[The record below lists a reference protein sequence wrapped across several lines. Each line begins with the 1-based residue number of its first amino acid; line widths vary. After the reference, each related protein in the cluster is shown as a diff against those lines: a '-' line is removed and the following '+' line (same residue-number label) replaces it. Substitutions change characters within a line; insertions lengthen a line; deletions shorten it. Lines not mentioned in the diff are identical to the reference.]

1 MASETMAERAGASD
15 ALPREARHDLGMSQ
29 RMIVVF
35 AIACGLVAA
44 SLYYAQ
50 PMLPTIARE
59 FHASSASVGQVVTLS
74 QLGFA
79 VGLLLLVP
87 LGDLLDRRRLIA
99 LTLGVSVVGLLG
111 MALAPSLGV
120 LLLAGLV
127 VGVTSVVAQILVPF
141 AATLATNANRGRV
154 VGFVMSGLLL
164 GILLSR
170 TIAGLVSQVAGWRA
184 IYGVA
189 AALIA
194 ALIVLLWRELPDA
207 PASARGISYGRLLR
221 SVFAI
226 AREEPL
232 LRRRAAYGALGFA
245 AFSVLWTTIAFLLDR
260 PPYSYGQ
267 AAIGLFGLVGVA
279 GALAASLAGR
289 WADRGLSLW
298 TTVGFI
304 LAALLAW
311 GLIALGGASLFAL
324 IAGILLLDMGAQGIH
339 ITNQSEIYRLRPEAR
354 SRLTAAYMTTYF
366 LGGALGSATA
376 GVVYGAAGWGGVAAL
391 GAGYIALALLLWLTE
406 LLPQARWHAAT
417 RSTPPARDRA

>member
-1 MASETMAERAGASD
+1 MASEMMAEQVSAPQEA
-15 ALPREARHDLGMSQ
+15 PRPTQHDLGMS
-29 RMIVVF
+29 RRTIAIF

-79 VGLLLLVP
+79 AGLLLLVP
-87 LGDLLDRRRLIA
+87 LGDRLDRRRLIA
-99 LTLGVSVVGLLG
+99 LTLGVSVVGLLA
-111 MALAPSLGV
+111 MALAPTLGV

-127 VGVTSVVAQILVPF
+127 VGGASVVAQILVPF
-141 AATLATNANRGRV
+141 AATLATSANRGRV
-154 VGFVMSGLLL
+154 VGIVMSGLLL

-170 TIAGLVSQVAGWRA
+170 TIAGIVSQIAGWRA

-194 ALIVLLWRELPDA
+194 ALIVVLWRELPDA
-207 PASARGISYGRLLR
+207 PPTADHIGYGRLLR

-226 AREEPL
+226 VREEPL

-245 AFSVLWTTIAFLLDR
+245 AFSVLWTTIAFLLAR
-260 PPYSYGQ
+260 PPYHYSQGVM
-267 AAIGLFGLVGVA
+267 GLFGLVGVA
-279 GALAASLAGR
+279 GALAAAFAGR
-289 WADRGLSLW
+289 WADRGWARL

-311 GLIALGGASLFAL
+311 GLIALGGVNLIAL
-324 IAGILLLDMGAQGIH
+324 IAGILLLDLGAQGIH

-376 GVVYGAAGWGGVAAL
+376 GVVYGAAGWEGVAAL

-406 LLPQARWHAAT
+406 LRRHRQQAAPFQTA
-417 RSTPPARDRA
+417 